1 MKPTFLTIVMLAL
14 VVSAGHAKQENSNQM
29 LPSYWSDS
37 KGNWTIAFLEKGAI
51 YESKLWVYKQR
62 NMNLDTGEAEMIITD
77 GEEDLKIVVGKD
89 KKGKRTM
96 KIGKQKMTCSM
107 ISNQFASEFPAK
119 DAHNNF
125 YNENNRH

>member
-1 MKPTFLTIVMLAL
+1 
-14 VVSAGHAKQENSNQM
+14 
-29 LPSYWSDS
+29 
-37 KGNWTIAFLEKGAI
+37 
-51 YESKLWVYKQR
+51 
-62 NMNLDTGEAEMIITD
+62 
-77 GEEDLKIVVGKD
+77 LKVVVGKD